1 DLDAETL
8 RVAGEALGIVDPDA
22 LFHVVQD
29 LLISRLVS
37 DEQQAETVVLEDPQ
51 RLVGNIR
58 LGIAGPRHPKL
69 SQSARDG
76 FSSRPIVGER
86 VIVEEVLLDLGKVSA
101 GHADL
106 FDDVL
111 DRPGPIPV
119 TADRL
124 GPEAKRA
131 FRAAAASRIE
141 RYVRMQEVADEVVLD
156 GQVPL

>member
-1 DLDAETL
+1 
-8 RVAGEALGIVDPDA
+8 
-22 LFHVVQD
+22 
-29 LLISRLVS
+29 
-37 DEQQAETVVLEDPQ
+37 
-51 RLVGNIR
+51 GNIR

-156 GQVPL
+156 GQVPLVHVDDERQLVHPFENGTIGSVPGGLTIEKAQSEGLAKRPALGDLL